1 MVEENYKM
9 NPFPLMRSWK
19 NIILLALFTSITLI
33 LHACASG
40 HREPFTVTP
49 PIQRNLSAYELRLQ
63 TAVASSRH
71 LSLDEIGHISYPGFQ
86 APLWRIWFRPDGTV
100 KYKVLFSAG
109 IHGNEPAGAE
119 CALRFVEA
127 LARKPEKYKD
137 IAFDIIPLVNPW
149 GWAHDIRF
157 NQAGIDINR
166 DFATFDSQE
175 AKIIRNILE
184 KDQYTMMFDLHEDPD
199 ANGFYIYQYGL
210 GDRHLTRQIVAAIKD
225 LGYPVEQD
233 VKMVILKT
241 ENGII
246 DAPMWGLKYMRLIG
260 HLSITNF
267 YRLYHSPYV
276 FTVETPTSLPFED
289 QLIIQRTAVDRLVD
303 NYTK

>member
-1 MVEENYKM
+1 M
-9 NPFPLMRSWK
+9 
-19 NIILLALFTSITLI
+19 
-33 LHACASG
+33 
-40 HREPFTVTP
+40 
-49 PIQRNLSAYELRLQ
+49 
-63 TAVASSRH
+63 
-71 LSLDEIGHISYPGFQ
+71 
-86 APLWRIWFRPDGTV
+86 
-100 KYKVLFSAG
+100 FSAG

-127 LARKPEKYKD
+127 LARKPERYEG

-149 GWAHDIRF
+149 GWTHDIRF

-175 AKIIRNILE
+175 ANIIRDILE
-184 KDQYTMMFDLHEDPD
+184 KDQYTIMFDLHEDP
-199 ANGFYIYQYGL
+199 AAKGFYIYQYGL
-210 GDRHLTRQIVAAIKD
+210 GDRHLTRQIVAAIED

-260 HLSITNF
+260 QLSITNY
-267 YRLYHSPYV
+267 YRLYNSPYV

-289 QLIIQRTAVDRLVD
+289 RLIIQQTAVDRLVD

>member
-1 MVEENYKM
+1 MVEENDKM
-9 NPFPLMRSWK
+9 NPFALLRSWK
-19 NIILLALFTSITLI
+19 NIILLALFTSITLV
-33 LHACASG
+33 LCACASG
-40 HREPFTVTP
+40 HRAPFTVTP
-49 PIQRNLSAYELRLQ
+49 PIQRSLPAYELRLQ

-71 LSLDEIGHISYPGFQ
+71 LSLAEIGRVSYPGFA
-86 APLWRIWFRPDGTV
+86 APLWRVLFQPDGTV

-127 LARKPEKYKD
+127 LARKPERYEG

-149 GWAHDIRF
+149 GWTHDIRF

-175 AKIIRNILE
+175 ANIIRDILE
-184 KDQYTMMFDLHEDPD
+184 KDQYTIMFDLHEDP
-199 ANGFYIYQYGL
+199 AAKGFYIYQYGL
-210 GDRHLTRQIVAAIKD
+210 GDRHLTRQIVAAIED

-260 HLSITNF
+260 QLSITNY
-267 YRLYHSPYV
+267 YRLYNSRYV

-289 QLIIQRTAVDRLVD
+289 RLIIQQTAVDRLVD